1 MKIGP
6 VYLPSADDW
15 LRDAFR
21 EREEAW
27 RFLLVAVKDWIEV
40 SSSGASGPDS
50 SEEEL
55 VEECD
60 AAVTRPALSWRG
72 PEAVRLLLVMVAGL
86 QMPHVAKQS
95 PDEG

>member
-21 EREEAW
+21 GREEAW
-27 RFLLVAVKDWIEV
+27 RFLPVAVKDWIEV

-86 QMPHVAKQS
+86 QMPHAAKQS
-95 PDEG
+95 PDGG